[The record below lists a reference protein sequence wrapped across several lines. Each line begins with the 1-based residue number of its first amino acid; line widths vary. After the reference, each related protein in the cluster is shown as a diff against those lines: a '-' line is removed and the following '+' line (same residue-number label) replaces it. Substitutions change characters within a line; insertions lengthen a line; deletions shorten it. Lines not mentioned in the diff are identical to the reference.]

1 MFYWCDDMGAVWII
15 LLTIFASYF
24 AMIFVVAL
32 LKHLNLLQYFL
43 VWETNAIGIYI
54 VCTLVTYII
63 IQGVLWLRK
72 MNTKKK

>member
-15 LLTIFASYF
+15 LLTIFAGYF
-24 AMIFVVAL
+24 VMIFVVSL

-72 MNTKKK
+72 MNTKKE

>member
-1 MFYWCDDMGAVWII
+1 MVAVWII
-15 LLTIFASYF
+15 LLTVFAGYF

-72 MNTKKK
+72 MNIKKE